1 MIKPIELGPTDLPAA
16 RLSIIARFE
25 ESARIL
31 ALVKLANV
39 GLAMLW
45 GFAVTYVFVR
55 LLPLHEFRAFLLLV
69 AFGNF
74 TVSAELGL
82 TSIAYNRLRRHWLAA
97 RGEGEASDFRPEEL
111 GVLVALLGGLM
122 LLGTAT
128 MVGAVLTGI
137 ISTGYPWLFILFF
150 LTACLNL
157 FATLA
162 KRALAAV
169 DRNMFWE
176 MLDIGRRIASLALL
190 IAALNGMNITVSVFL
205 QLLLSLAAIG
215 GGLALLHR
223 RLSLKPAHWLAI
235 RVGGGHVRRHY
246 LADFGASA
254 ALTLSEVAAY
264 NAPYFLIALATHDP
278 RPLLLFDFLFK
289 ISRALSAL
297 VRATIEAALP
307 RITAAWYRG
316 DARRFRQLLLRSV
329 AVAVVMALAIGGA
342 LMVVGPPMVHALFDG
357 KLAVDRFDLGLID
370 LLLLG
375 LAVTCVSVYV
385 QAALGRFGL
394 LLRQSL
400 PFLAGSLLCVP
411 LAAFFATGAMPFMA
425 VFPPLVVATYLG
437 TGALHAFALRRLSR
451 SIAG

>member
-1 MIKPIELGPTDLPAA
+1 MSIVV
-16 RLSIIARFE
+16 RLE
-25 ESARIL
+25 GSARIL

-39 GLAMLW
+39 ALAMLW

-55 LLPLHEFRAFLLLV
+55 LLPIQEFRAFLLLA

-111 GVLVALLGGLM
+111 GVLVALLGGLTLAAT
-122 LLGTAT
+122 LL
-128 MVGAVLTGI
+128 MIGAILLGI
-137 ISTGYPWLFILFF
+137 ISTQYPWLFVLFF

-169 DRNMFWE
+169 DRNMLWE
-176 MLDIGRRIASLALL
+176 GLDMARRLVLLSLL
-190 IAALNGMNITVSVFL
+190 AATLVGLNLTVSVLL
-205 QLLLSLAAIG
+205 QLLVSFSAIG
-215 GGLALLHR
+215 MALLLLHR
-223 RLSLKPAHWLAI
+223 RMALRAGHWFAL

-254 ALTLSEVAAY
+254 ALTVSEVVAY

-289 ISRALSAL
+289 VSRSISAL
-297 VRATIEAALP
+297 VRAMIEAALP
-307 RITAAWYRG
+307 RLTSAWYRG
-316 DARRFRQLLLRSV
+316 DAARFRQLLLR
-329 AVAVVMALAIGGA
+329 AVIAGGGMALAIGIA
-342 LMVVGPPMVHALFDG
+342 LIVFGRVLVLSLFDG
-357 KLAVDRFDLGLID
+357 KLIVDRVDLAGIA

-375 LAVTCVSVYV
+375 LSVTCVSVYV
-385 QAALGRFGL
+385 QAALGRFRL

-400 PFLAGSLLCVP
+400 PFLAGSVLSVP
-411 LAAFFATGAMPFMA
+411 LAALAARNGVSFTEAFSLLLLMTF
-425 VFPPLVVATYLG
+425 LG
-437 TGALHAFALRRLSR
+437 TGMLHAFALCRLTQSVK
-451 SIAG
+451 A

>member
-1 MIKPIELGPTDLPAA
+1 MEN
-16 RLSIIARFE
+16 
-25 ESARIL
+25 SARIL
-31 ALVKLANV
+31 ALVKIGNV
-39 GLAMLW
+39 GLTMLW

-97 RGEGEASDFRPEEL
+97 KGQGDASDFRAEEL

-122 LLGTAT
+122 LASTV
-128 MVGAVLTGI
+128 MMIGAVLSGI
-137 ISTGYPWLFILFF
+137 ISTTYPWLFILFF

-157 FATLA
+157 FATLS

-169 DRNMFWE
+169 DRNMLWE
-176 MLDIGRRIASLALL
+176 GLDIGRRLASLLL
-190 IAALNGMNITVSVFL
+190 LFAALHGLDITISVLL
-205 QLLLSLAAIG
+205 QLLLTIATVLLA
-215 GGLALLHR
+215 LSLLHR
-223 RLSLKPAHWLAI
+223 RLSLKPMQWLAL
-235 RVGGGHVRRHY
+235 RVGGGHVRKHY

-254 ALTLSEVAAY
+254 ALTVSEVAAY

-289 ISRALSAL
+289 MSRALSAL

-316 DARRFRQLLLRSV
+316 DAPRFRQLLLRGV
-329 AVAVVMALAIGGA
+329 AVASVMAASIAAA
-342 LMVVGPPMVHALFDG
+342 LMVIGPQLVSTLFDG
-357 KLAVDRFDLGLID
+357 KLVVGRWELALIG

-375 LAVTCVSVYV
+375 LGVTCVSVYV
-385 QAALGRFGL
+385 QAALGRFRL

-411 LAAFFATGAMPFMA
+411 VSAFLATPTMPFMA
-425 VFPPLVVATYLG
+425 IFPFLVVATYLG
-437 TGALHAFALRRLSR
+437 TGILHAFALRRLSA
-451 SIAG
+451 SVA

>member
-1 MIKPIELGPTDLPAA
+1 M
-16 RLSIIARFE
+16 SIVARFE
-25 ESARIL
+25 DSARLL
-31 ALVKLANV
+31 ALVKLGNV
-39 GLAMLW
+39 ALGMLW

-111 GVLVALLGGLM
+111 GVLVVLLCGLM
-122 LLGTAT
+122 VAGTVLMAS
-128 MVGAVLTGI
+128 AILTGI
-137 ISTGYPWLFILFF
+137 IATSYPWLFLLFF
-150 LTACLNL
+150 VTACLNL

-162 KRALAAV
+162 KRTLAAV
-169 DRNMFWE
+169 DRNMLWE
-176 MLDIGRRIASLALL
+176 GLDIVRRLASLLL
-190 IAALNGMNITVSVFL
+190 LAAALRGMDITLSVLL
-205 QLLLSLAAIG
+205 QLLLSMTAIG
-215 GGLALLHR
+215 AALFMLDR
-223 RLSLKPAHWLAI
+223 RLSLKPRHWIAM
-235 RVGGGHVRRHY
+235 RVGGGHVRRSY

-316 DARRFRQLLLRSV
+316 DAHRFPQLIGRGV
-329 AVAVVMALAIGGA
+329 AVASIMALGIGSA
-342 LMVVGPPMVHALFDG
+342 LMIFGPQLVNALFDR
-357 KLAVDRFDLGLID
+357 KLAVDRVDLALIA
-370 LLLLG
+370 LLLFGLG
-375 LAVTCVSVYV
+375 VTCVSVYV
-385 QAALGRFGL
+385 QAALGRFRL

-411 LAAFFATGAMPFMA
+411 IAAFLATPSMS
-425 VFPPLVVATYLG
+425 FPTIFLLLVVTTYLG
-437 TGALHAFALRRLSR
+437 TGMLHAFALGRLSSGVR
-451 SIAG
+451 P